1 MDVFCYFF
9 VTRMKEPVRL
19 RRKALKNGEY
29 SLYLDIYVDGKRS
42 YEFLKLYIMPEK
54 TKADKERNRQTMAT
68 ANAVKA
74 QRILE
79 IQNQSFGL
87 KTRRNVY
94 LFDYVEVLANEKEN
108 VNSQGT
114 WRNFIKHLREFEHG
128 DPRLSDVDVR
138 WVDRFKSYL
147 AGAKSFRDG
156 CSLKQNSQS
165 LYFSKLKAVFNAAER
180 EGLIDTNPAKAS
192 RGISHEASQRQ
203 YLTVDEL
210 RRLAATQCDDEE
222 VKRAFLFS
230 CLTGLRRSDV
240 EALTWSDVRREG
252 EFTRLV
258 FTQQKTAANEYLDI
272 TPEASLLIGEPMD
285 GDRYIFKLKWKPQAN
300 RIIGRWCRNSGI
312 EKHITYH
319 SSRHTFAVIMLMQGV
334 DIYVVSKLLGHR
346 ELSTTQIYAHIVDK
360 AKQEAVAKMPLI
372 LDTSKK

>member
-1 MDVFCYFF
+1 
-9 VTRMKEPVRL
+9 MKEPVRL

-42 YEFLKLYIMPEK
+42 YEFLKLYIIPER

-108 VNSQGT
+108 SNSRGT
-114 WRNFIKHLREFEHG
+114 WLNFIKHLQAFEHG
-128 DPRLSDVDVR
+128 DPRLSDIDGR

-156 CSLKQNSQS
+156 RSLKQNSQS

-210 RRLAATQCDDEE
+210 RRLAATPCDDGE

-252 EFTRLV
+252 DFTRLV
-258 FTQQKTAANEYLDI
+258 FTQQKTSANEYLDI
-272 TPEASLLIGEPMD
+272 TSEASLLIGEPID
-285 GDRYIFKLKWKPQAN
+285 GDRYIFKLKGKPQAN
-300 RIIGRWCRNSGI
+300 RIIGSWCRRSGI

-319 SSRHTFAVIMLMQGV
+319 SSRHTFAVVMLMQGV

-360 AKQEAVAKMPLI
+360 AKQEAIARMPSI
-372 LDTSKK
+372 LVNSGK